1 VTLGLA
7 GSLQIK
13 GSEGLMLM
21 MMMMMSVPALI
32 HYTAVERKKGETLEV
47 GMEWMMVSSGE
58 FMAE

>member
-13 GSEGLMLM
+13 GSEGLML
-21 MMMMMSVPALI
+21 MMMMSVPALI

-47 GMEWMMVSSGE
+47 GMEWNG
-58 FMAE
+58 